1 MMAPVESCNS
11 RTGSASAPATP
22 KSVKDGPIARMTTN
36 LGSVPL
42 MMKPPIPTLV
52 PVSTSTRVERLRAL
66 FGGVGVE
73 WLTLGLGLGAQV
85 GWGSAS
91 EWGSALEWG
100 RSGGRRNE
108 APLEGEK
115 VGISKRCKGFGYAVL
130 RKLHDITSASVSDK
144 DITLVAAA
152 DQFRKKC
159 EAIRILQNRIRR
171 ELTEGSVGEDHLNNV
186 LVRRN
191 ENKVFT
197 RQIWN
202 DCHGSGIAAQIHR
215 SPDLD
220 TVRIEGRNE
229 GLVRDD
235 NIPIDEIDAAATGAV
250 TVMNGVLVP
259 LALTLVIALAPFS
272 PPGNPYR
279 RRQDRWDSRNPTQE
293 RSWFRPE

>member
-1 MMAPVESCNS
+1 M
-11 RTGSASAPATP
+11 
-22 KSVKDGPIARMTTN
+22 
-36 LGSVPL
+36 
-42 MMKPPIPTLV
+42 
-52 PVSTSTRVERLRAL
+52 
-66 FGGVGVE
+66 
-73 WLTLGLGLGAQV
+73 Q
-85 GWGSAS
+85 
-91 EWGSALEWG
+91 
-100 RSGGRRNE
+100 
-108 APLEGEK
+108 
-115 VGISKRCKGFGYAVL
+115 GFGYAVL

-235 NIPIDEIDAAATGAV
+235 NIPIDEIDG
-250 TVMNGVLVP
+250 
-259 LALTLVIALAPFS
+259 
-272 PPGNPYR
+272 YR
-279 RRQDRWDSRNPTQE
+279 YRCRDGDERSLGSTRADSRYRVSAILCHQE
-293 RSWFRPE
+293 LRTVEGKTDGSRETRRKNGHGSVRSELQKITHRAFANIDVRGLVKCDPLRVGQAGGKGRGGTIRFKKHNRACNCIRGV